1 MRGHETVCTVIVSPY
16 GWYIYFIYIFLH
28 FVRERSLFFYGRIL
42 RTRIIIVFPL
52 PISPPP
58 SPHVPTILFVFVRSL
73 WIYYRTPAAA
83 VAAVAP
89 NDKTTTIIMLKYIF
103 YFFLD
108 YWINLIIII
117 WQRRACAPRSCR
129 YWQLNYGSG
138 VCIMPKLRGFRN
150 DKRNA
155 NNNIIIIG
163 LNENFSEIF

>member
-1 MRGHETVCTVIVSPY
+1 MVG
-16 GWYIYFIYIFLH
+16 IYILYIFFLH

-58 SPHVPTILFVFVRSL
+58 SPHVPTILFVFVRSS

-89 NDKTTTIIMLKYIF
+89 NDKTSTIIMLKYIF

-117 WQRRACAPRSCR
+117 IIWRRRAYAPRSCR
-129 YWQLNYGSG
+129 YWQLDYRLG
-138 VCIMPKLRGFRN
+138 VWIVPKLRGFRN

-163 LNENFSEIF
+163 LNEKFSEIF